1 MKNDQALSEFP
12 IRSLETG
19 IWGQED
25 DMSET
30 VVTEGVAEPQRPDVG
45 ALLESVRRADA
56 RIGRCRR
63 GTSLS
68 ETDRAAMRFLLESGR
83 TAEVTTTMI
92 VAALQLTA
100 ASGTALVD
108 RLLARGLVVVV
119 GSPVDRRKTI
129 VRLVDDTVNADDL
142 DPLTATLRAVADRLT
157 FDDARVV
164 AGFLHEVLVT
174 ITRAGQMA
182 SAPVVT

>member
-1 MKNDQALSEFP
+1 
-12 IRSLETG
+12 
-19 IWGQED
+19 
-25 DMSET
+25 
-30 VVTEGVAEPQRPDVG
+30 
-45 ALLESVRRADA
+45 
-56 RIGRCRR
+56 
-63 GTSLS
+63 
-68 ETDRAAMRFLLESGR
+68 MRFLLESGR

-100 ASGTALVD
+100 PSGTALVD
-108 RLLARGLVVVV
+108 RLLARGLVVVA
-119 GSPVDRRKTI
+119 SSLVDRRKKI

-157 FDDARVV
+157 FNDARVV
-164 AGFLHEVLVT
+164 AGFLQEVLVT